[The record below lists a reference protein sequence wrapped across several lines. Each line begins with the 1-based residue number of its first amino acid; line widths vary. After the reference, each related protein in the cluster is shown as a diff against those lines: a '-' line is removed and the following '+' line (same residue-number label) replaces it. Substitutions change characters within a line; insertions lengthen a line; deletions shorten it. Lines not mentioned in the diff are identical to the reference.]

1 MSQGIQE
8 WNRKQQ
14 RLMLVVLFSALI
26 VSWLNLV
33 LSFVE
38 PWHWLIL
45 GLQTA
50 LTIISIALLTRF
62 VLRQRDEYWRER
74 GKDPKHPEL

>member
-1 MSQGIQE
+1 MSQGMQE

-14 RLMLVVLFSALI
+14 RLMLVAMFSVII
-26 VSWLNLV
+26 VSWLNIL

-38 PWHWLIL
+38 PWVWLIL
-45 GLQTA
+45 GLQVA
-50 LTIISIALLTRF
+50 LTIISIAVLTRF

-74 GKDPKHPEL
+74 GKDPKHREL

>member
-14 RLMLVVLFSALI
+14 RLMLVAIFSTLVVA
-26 VSWLNLV
+26 WLNTL

-38 PWHWLIL
+38 PWSWLIL
-45 GLQTA
+45 GLQAT
-50 LTIISIALLTRF
+50 LTIITIALLTRF

>member
-14 RLMLVVLFSALI
+14 RLMLVAIFSTLV
-26 VSWLNLV
+26 VSWLNTL

-38 PWHWLIL
+38 PWSWLIL
-45 GLQTA
+45 GLQAT
-50 LTIISIALLTRF
+50 LTIITIALLTRF
-62 VLRQRDEYWRER
+62 VLRQRDAYWRER

>member
-14 RLMLVVLFSALI
+14 RLMLVAMFSVLI
-26 VSWLNLV
+26 VSWLNNL

-38 PWHWLIL
+38 PWSWLIL
-45 GLQTA
+45 GIQA
-50 LTIISIALLTRF
+50 GLTIISIALLTRF
-62 VLRQRDEYWRER
+62 VLRQRDEYWLER

>member
-1 MSQGIQE
+1 MSHGIKE

-14 RLMLVVLFSALI
+14 WLMIVAMFSMLV
-26 VSWLNLV
+26 VSWLNNL

-38 PWHWLIL
+38 PWSWLIL
-45 GLQTA
+45 GLQAA

>member
-1 MSQGIQE
+1 MCQVIQE

-14 RLMLVVLFSALI
+14 RLMLVAMFSVLV
-26 VSWLNLV
+26 VSWLNIL

-38 PWHWLIL
+38 PWSWLIL
-45 GLQTA
+45 GLQAA